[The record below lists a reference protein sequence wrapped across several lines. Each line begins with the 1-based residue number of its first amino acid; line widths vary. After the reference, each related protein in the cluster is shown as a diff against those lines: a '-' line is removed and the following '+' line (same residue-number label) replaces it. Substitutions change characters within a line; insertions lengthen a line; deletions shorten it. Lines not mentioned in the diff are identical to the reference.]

1 MSVKSTQNRIKQ
13 PKALETKLWT
23 LKSGIGGSVAVCAPQ
38 FQLKQADKLDKIKE
52 NVELGK
58 CFILDNK

>member
-1 MSVKSTQNRIKQ
+1 MAQNNSLKIIYW
-13 PKALETKLWT
+13 PFIDINKLWICW
-23 LKSGIGGSVAVCAPQ
+23 SGVGGSVAVCAPQ